1 MILGKAVLKGTVMA
15 GSSRVWWASLG
26 FEKDGRLFLQVDPP
40 EMILACEAL
49 GRLGNSRFP
58 VGHWAGLR
66 DVWKVE
72 PSWKGRDSAL

>member
-1 MILGKAVLKGTVMA
+1 MA
-15 GSSRVWWASLG
+15 GSSRVWRAPLG
-26 FEKDGRLFLQVDPP
+26 FEKGELLFLQLDPP

-58 VGHWAGLR
+58 VSHWAGLS
-66 DVWKVE
+66 DVRKVE